1 MQGTGHLDA
10 LSLFP
15 VPSRARIVFVDDDE
29 LVLRSIRRLLRGKEK
44 DWDLVFA
51 GDGHAALRE
60 LERAPVDV
68 VVSDV
73 QMATMGGSTLLAAI
87 QERHPDV
94 ARIVLSGETDPRV
107 VYRTV
112 PFAHQYLSK
121 PFDAT
126 NLTQTLR
133 SACALRSLLTNAS
146 IRGVVGRSN
155 DLPAAPSTYIQLT
168 QALKNPETSTR
179 QVANIVERDVGIS
192 AKVLQIVSSSFFGA
206 PRSVSTVAAA
216 VGYLGL
222 DTVRTLVLACE
233 IVRTFVPAATLDA
246 FSIDELEEHGLR
258 TGRLARAM
266 LEPSP
271 FAEDAFVAGLL
282 HRVGQLVLASR
293 VPHRFAEVL
302 DTSASTG
309 KNLLDTE
316 LSVLGVTHAQV
327 GAYLLGLWGLRQ
339 RVVEAVAYYPRPER
353 LDTTFGIPSA
363 VHVAS
368 VLSKD
373 ANAPVGGEPSSDVRA
388 VPAAYLERLGITS
401 ELAEWRELAAGAPP
415 SKQQGDA

>member
-1 MQGTGHLDA
+1 
-10 LSLFP
+10 
-15 VPSRARIVFVDDDE
+15 
-29 LVLRSIRRLLRGKEK
+29 
-44 DWDLVFA
+44 
-51 GDGHAALRE
+51 
-60 LERAPVDV
+60 
-68 VVSDV
+68 
-73 QMATMGGSTLLAAI
+73 
-87 QERHPDV
+87 
-94 ARIVLSGETDPRV
+94 
-107 VYRTV
+107 
-112 PFAHQYLSK
+112 
-121 PFDAT
+121 
-126 NLTQTLR
+126 
-133 SACALRSLLTNAS
+133 
-146 IRGVVGRSN
+146 
-155 DLPAAPSTYIQLT
+155 
-168 QALKNPETSTR
+168 
-179 QVANIVERDVGIS
+179 
-192 AKVLQIVSSSFFGA
+192 
-206 PRSVSTVAAA
+206 
-216 VGYLGL
+216 
-222 DTVRTLVLACE
+222 
-233 IVRTFVPAATLDA
+233 
-246 FSIDELEEHGLR
+246 
-258 TGRLARAM
+258 
-266 LEPSP
+266 
-271 FAEDAFVAGLL
+271 
-282 HRVGQLVLASR
+282 VGQLVLASR